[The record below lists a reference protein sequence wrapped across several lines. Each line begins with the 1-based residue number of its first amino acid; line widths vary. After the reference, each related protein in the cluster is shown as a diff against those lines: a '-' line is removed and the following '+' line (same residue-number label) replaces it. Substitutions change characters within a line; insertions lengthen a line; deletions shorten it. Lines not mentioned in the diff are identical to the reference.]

1 LISSMF
7 EPLSGVLGVMHV
19 LVVFVQQPHKR
30 EATCGAMGVDLF
42 HLTGKEVC
50 HLKLSRRVIAGLAKQ
65 STM

>member
-1 LISSMF
+1 
-7 EPLSGVLGVMHV
+7 MHV